1 MKFDQTNEH
10 VVTKLQDLQPND
22 KIKGMDNN
30 KNLVNNCEIVSV
42 SKIGIGTVYG
52 NYTRDHYILSDDN
65 ENSGDLTQHGDGELS
80 PEGKQTFV
88 YQMLSSCPLNVDE
101 SGKKVRHFSAM
112 FIAHCVCR
120 CG

>member
-42 SKIGIGTVYG
+42 SKIGIGTVLETTLG
-52 NYTRDHYILSDDN
+52 TTTSFLMTMKIL
-65 ENSGDLTQHGDGELS
+65 G
-80 PEGKQTFV
+80 
-88 YQMLSSCPLNVDE
+88 
-101 SGKKVRHFSAM
+101 
-112 FIAHCVCR
+112 I
-120 CG
+120 